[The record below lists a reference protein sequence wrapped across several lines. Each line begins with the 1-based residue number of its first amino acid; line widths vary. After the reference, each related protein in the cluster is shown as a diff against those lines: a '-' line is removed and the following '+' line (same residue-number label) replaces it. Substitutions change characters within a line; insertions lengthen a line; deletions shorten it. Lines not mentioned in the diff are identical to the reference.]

1 MCRLGAR
8 KVSAIKPQLDA
19 NGVGLVGIGLER
31 LGVDEF
37 LEKNFF
43 AGTVYI
49 DEMKQNYKDLGFK
62 RYGLLS
68 VVASLLTRITRAA
81 ISEARSQGISGNFSG
96 DGFQNG
102 GLLVVSKGGDPVLL
116 DFKQESPGHHVENQV
131 ILDALN
137 ITVSKETLEQ
147 IQSEVDD
154 TLVECNDGG
163 CDDGPKPLKFN
174 A

>member
-1 MCRLGAR
+1 M
-8 KVSAIKPQLDA
+8 
-19 NGVGLVGIGLER
+19 
-31 LGVDEF
+31 
-37 LEKNFF
+37 
-43 AGTVYI
+43 
-49 DEMKQNYKDLGFK
+49 
-62 RYGLLS
+62 
-68 VVASLLTRITRAA
+68 
-81 ISEARSQGISGNFSG
+81 
-96 DGFQNG
+96 
-102 GLLVVSKGGDPVLL
+102 LL